1 VVDPSEKS
9 RYKDY
14 LNDIR
19 ASRPSRVDVNEED
32 LLRKSMGETSKNK
45 VIEKL
50 AIKEKKYI
58 LELQKRQHEL
68 DQYNG
73 VKSSLKK
80 VHEMDDLYSKSI
92 KTKLTLLEI
101 KER

>member
-1 VVDPSEKS
+1 M
-9 RYKDY
+9 
-14 LNDIR
+14 NDIK
-19 ASRPSRVDVNEED
+19 ASRPKRVNQSNEE
-32 LLRKSMGETSKNK
+32 LLRNSLDEGSKSK

-50 AIKEKKYI
+50 AMKEKKYSM
-58 LELQKRQHEL
+58 ELMKRQHEL